1 MRTLTLKDTGLLKSQ
16 CYINGAWVD
25 AADGSTIAVLNP
37 ADGSHLG
44 FVPNAGKDLTQQ
56 AIDGAAKAQTEWKA
70 RTAEDRAR
78 ILRRWYELMLAHQD
92 DLALIMTYEQGKPLA
107 EAKGEIAYAASYIEW
122 FAEEARRVYGEMV
135 PSPWQDKRI
144 LVTHEPVGVCAAIT
158 PWNFPSAMI
167 TRKVAPALAAG
178 CAIIVKPAE
187 QTPMSAL
194 AMAELG
200 QRAGIP
206 AGVFSVIT
214 GDARAI
220 GGVLTASPVVRKLT
234 FTGSTEVGR
243 ILATQCAPTL
253 KKMSLELGGNA
264 PFIVF
269 DDADLDEAVQGA
281 LASKYRNTGQTCVC
295 ANRLLVQSGVYD
307 AFATKLAAAVTA
319 LKVSHGLE
327 EGAAQGP
334 LIDTDALAK
343 VEDLVHDAVKH
354 GARVL
359 TGGKRH
365 SLGGTFYEPTILGDV
380 TPAMRI
386 ASEEVFGPVAPLFK
400 FETEAEAIALANSTD
415 FGLAAY
421 FYANDMSRVW
431 RVAEAIQAGMVGVNT
446 GIISTAVAPFGG
458 VKQSG
463 MGREGAHQG
472 IEEYMDTKY
481 ICMGGIHTR

>member
-1 MRTLTLKDTGLLKSQ
+1 MQTLQLKDAQLLKSQ
-16 CYINGAWVD
+16 CYINGSWVD
-25 AADGSTIAVLNP
+25 ASNASTIAVLNP
-37 ADGSHLG
+37 ADGSHIAS
-44 FVPNAGKDLTQQ
+44 VPNTGKAQAQL
-56 AIDGAAKAQTEWKA
+56 AIDGAAKAQVEWKA

-92 DLALIMTYEQGKPLA
+92 DLALIMTSEQGKPLA

-144 LVTHEPVGVCAAIT
+144 LVTREPVGVCAAIT
-158 PWNFPSAMI
+158 PWNFPAAMI

-187 QTPMSAL
+187 QTPLSAL

-214 GDARAI
+214 GDAREI

-243 ILATQCAPTL
+243 ILAAQCAPTL

-295 ANRLLVQSGVYD
+295 ANRLLVQAGVYD
-307 AFATKLAAAVTA
+307 AFAAKLATAVQA
-319 LKVSHGLE
+319 LKVSHGLD

-334 LIDTDALAK
+334 LIDADALAK
-343 VEDLVHDAVKH
+343 VEDLVADAVQH

-365 SLGGTFYEPTILGDV
+365 ALGGTFYEPTILGDV
-380 TPAMRI
+380 TTAMRI

-400 FETEAEAIALANSTD
+400 FNTEAEAIALANNTE

-421 FYANDMSRVW
+421 FYANDMARVW

-463 MGREGAHQG
+463 MGREGSHQG

-481 ICMGGIHTR
+481 ICLGGVGAR

>member
-1 MRTLTLKDTGLLKSQ
+1 MQTLQLKDAQLLKSQ

-25 AADGSTIAVLNP
+25 AADGNTIAVLNP
-37 ADGSHLG
+37 ANGAHIAS
-44 FVPNAGKDLTQQ
+44 VPNAGKELTHQ
-56 AIDGAAKAQTEWKA
+56 AIDGAAKAQVEWKA

-92 DLALIMTYEQGKPLA
+92 DLALIMTHEQGKPLA

-178 CAIIVKPAE
+178 CTIIVKPAE
-187 QTPMSAL
+187 QTPLSAL
-194 AMAELG
+194 AMAELA

-243 ILATQCAPTL
+243 LLATQCAPTL

-269 DDADLDEAVQGA
+269 DDADLDEAVLGA

-295 ANRLLVQSGVYD
+295 ANRLLVQAGVYD
-307 AFATKLAAAVTA
+307 AFAAKLATAVQA

-327 EGAAQGP
+327 DGATQGP
-334 LIDTDALAK
+334 LIDNDALAK
-343 VEDLVHDAVKH
+343 VEDLVGDAVKH
-354 GARVL
+354 GACVL

-365 SLGGTFYEPTILGDV
+365 ALGGTFYEPTILGDV

-386 ASEEVFGPVAPLFK
+386 ANEEVFGPVAPLFK
-400 FETEAEAIALANSTD
+400 FNTEAEAIVLANNTE

-421 FYANDMSRVW
+421 FYAKDMARVW

-463 MGREGAHQG
+463 LGREGSHQG
-472 IEEYMDTKY
+472 IEDYMDTKY
-481 ICMGGIHTR
+481 ICLGGVSAH

>member
-37 ADGSHLG
+37 ATGSHIG
-44 FVPNAGKDLTQQ
+44 SVPNAGKDLTQQ
-56 AIDGAAKAQTEWKA
+56 AIDGAAQAQAEWKA

-78 ILRRWYELMLAHQD
+78 ILRRWYELMLTHQD
-92 DLALIMTYEQGKPLA
+92 DLALIMTYEQCKPLA
-107 EAKGEIAYAASYIEW
+107 EAKGEITYAASYIEW

-135 PSPWQDKRI
+135 PSPWHDKRI

-187 QTPMSAL
+187 QTPLSAL

-295 ANRLLVQSGVYD
+295 ANRLLVQAGVYD
-307 AFATKLAAAVTA
+307 AFAAKLAAAVTA

-343 VEDLVHDAVKH
+343 VEDLVGDAVKH

-359 TGGKRH
+359 AGGKRH
-365 SLGGTFYEPTILGDV
+365 TLGGTFYEPTILGDV

-400 FETEAEAIALANSTD
+400 FETEAEAIALANNTE

-463 MGREGAHQG
+463 MGREGSHQG
-472 IEEYMDTKY
+472 IEDYMDTKY
-481 ICMGGIHTR
+481 ICMGGINA

>member
-37 ADGSHLG
+37 ATGSHIG
-44 FVPNAGKDLTQQ
+44 SVPNAGKDLTQQ
-56 AIDGAAKAQTEWKA
+56 AIDGAAQAQAEWKV

-78 ILRRWYELMLAHQD
+78 ILRRWYELMLTHQD

-107 EAKGEIAYAASYIEW
+107 EAKGEITYAASYIEW

-187 QTPMSAL
+187 QTPLSAL

-295 ANRLLVQSGVYD
+295 ANRLLVQAGVYD
-307 AFATKLAAAVTA
+307 AFAAKLAAAVTA

-343 VEDLVHDAVKH
+343 VEDLVGDAVKH

-359 TGGKRH
+359 AGGKRH
-365 SLGGTFYEPTILGDV
+365 TLGGTFYEPTILGDV

-400 FETEAEAIALANSTD
+400 FATEAEAIALANNTE

-463 MGREGAHQG
+463 MGREGSHQG
-472 IEEYMDTKY
+472 IEDYMDTKY
-481 ICMGGIHTR
+481 ICMGGINA

>member
-16 CYINGAWVD
+16 CYINGAWID

-187 QTPMSAL
+187 QTPLSAL

-269 DDADLDEAVQGA
+269 NDADLDEAVQGA

-295 ANRLLVQSGVYD
+295 ANRLLVQAGVYD

-327 EGAAQGP
+327 EGATQGP

-400 FETEAEAIALANSTD
+400 FETEAEAIALANSTE

-463 MGREGAHQG
+463 MGREGSHQG

>member
-1 MRTLTLKDTGLLKSQ
+1 MNTLKLKDAGLLKSL
-16 CYINGAWVD
+16 CYINGEWIGANAPSSIQV
-25 AADGSTIAVLNP
+25 TNP
-37 ADGSHLG
+37 ATGAVITTVPRLG
-44 FVPNAGKDLTQQ
+44 KEETQR
-56 AIDGAAKAQTEWKA
+56 AIDGASDALNGWKA
-70 RTAEDRAR
+70 RTAEARGR
-78 ILRRWYELMLAHQD
+78 ILRRWYELMMEYQD
-92 DLALIMTYEQGKPLA
+92 DLALIMTSEQGKPLA

-135 PSPWQDKRI
+135 PSPWHDKRI

-158 PWNFPSAMI
+158 PWNFPAAMI

-178 CAIIVKPAE
+178 CAIVVKPAE
-187 QTPMSAL
+187 QTPLSAL

-214 GDARAI
+214 GTSREI
-220 GGVLTASPVVRKLT
+220 GSVLTSSPVVRKLT

-243 ILATQCAPTL
+243 VLAAQCAPTL

-307 AFATKLAAAVTA
+307 AFSKKLAAAVA
-319 LKVSHGLE
+319 EMKVGNGLDQDTT
-327 EGAAQGP
+327 QGP
-334 LIDTDALAK
+334 LIDEAALTK
-343 VEDLVHDAVKH
+343 VEELVGDAVQH
-354 GARVL
+354 GAQVL
-359 TGGKRH
+359 AGGKRH
-365 SLGGTFYEPTILGDV
+365 ALGGTFYEPTILGNV
-380 TPAMRI
+380 TKEMRI
-386 ASEEVFGPVAPLFK
+386 ATEEVFGPVAPLFK
-400 FETEAEAIALANSTD
+400 FETEAQAIALANNTE

-421 FYANDMSRVW
+421 FYAKDMGRVW
-431 RVAEAIQAGMVGVNT
+431 RVAEAIHAGMVGVNT

-458 VKQSG
+458 VNQSG
-463 MGREGAHQG
+463 MGREGSHQG
-472 IEEYMDTKY
+472 IEEYVDTKY
-481 ICMGGIHTR
+481 ICLGGVGAV

>member
-37 ADGSHLG
+37 ATGSHIG
-44 FVPNAGKDLTQQ
+44 SVPNAGKDLTQQ
-56 AIDGAAKAQTEWKA
+56 AIDGAAQAQAEWKA

-78 ILRRWYELMLAHQD
+78 ILRRWYELMLTHQD

-107 EAKGEIAYAASYIEW
+107 EAKGEITYAASYIEW

-187 QTPMSAL
+187 QTPLSAL

-295 ANRLLVQSGVYD
+295 ANRLLVQAGVYD
-307 AFATKLAAAVTA
+307 AFAAKLAAAVTA

-343 VEDLVHDAVKH
+343 VEDLVGDAVKH

-359 TGGKRH
+359 AGGKRH
-365 SLGGTFYEPTILGDV
+365 TLGGTFYEPTILGDV

-400 FETEAEAIALANSTD
+400 FETEAEAIALANNTE

-463 MGREGAHQG
+463 MGREGSHQG
-472 IEEYMDTKY
+472 IEDYMDTKY
-481 ICMGGIHTR
+481 ICMGGINA

>member
-1 MRTLTLKDTGLLKSQ
+1 MHTLQLKDTGLLKSQ
-16 CYINGAWVD
+16 CYINGSWVD
-25 AADGSTIAVLNP
+25 ASNASTIAVLNP
-37 ADGSHLG
+37 ADGSHIAS
-44 FVPNAGKDLTQQ
+44 VPNAGKALAQL
-56 AIDGAAKAQTEWKA
+56 AIDGAAKAQAEWKL

-78 ILRRWYELMLAHQD
+78 ILRRWYELMVAHQD
-92 DLALIMTYEQGKPLA
+92 DLALIMTSEQGKPLA

-144 LVTHEPVGVCAAIT
+144 LVTREPVGVCAAIT
-158 PWNFPSAMI
+158 PWNFPAAMI

-187 QTPMSAL
+187 QTPLSAL

-214 GDARAI
+214 GDAREI

-243 ILATQCAPTL
+243 ILAAQCAPTL

-295 ANRLLVQSGVYD
+295 ANRLLVQAGVYD
-307 AFATKLAAAVTA
+307 AFAAKLATAVQA
-319 LKVSHGLE
+319 LKVSHGLD

-334 LIDTDALAK
+334 LIDADALAK
-343 VEDLVHDAVKH
+343 VEDLVADAVQH

-365 SLGGTFYEPTILGDV
+365 ALGGTFYEPTILGDV
-380 TPAMRI
+380 TNTMRI

-400 FETEAEAIALANSTD
+400 FNTEAEAIALANNTE

-421 FYANDMSRVW
+421 FYANDMARVW

-463 MGREGAHQG
+463 MGREGSHQG

-481 ICMGGIHTR
+481 ICLGGVGAR